1 MARLDLGGL
10 RDLWYRIDDIFARL
24 TEAGGSFTWS
34 SPNLTLNSVAGGTL
48 DTVNLG
54 NGLAEDTE
62 AAHSLEASGFKL
74 TLKSVAGT
82 VLTNALDL
90 TAQAKTA
97 LNGYFARGLTW
108 SSSTGKLTLD
118 AGDGTDLDSVTI
130 SIPSTSGLAD
140 EAWVKRSFISSA
152 GISASG
158 NTFTITFYDGDG
170 NYQDSVSFTVS

>member
-34 SPNLTLNSVAGGTL
+34 SPSLTLNSVAGGTL

-54 NGLAEDTE
+54 NGLAEDSE

-74 TLKSVAGT
+74 TLRSVTGAA
-82 VLTNALDL
+82 LTSALDL

-97 LNGYFARGLTW
+97 LNNYFGRKLSWT
-108 SSSTGKLTLD
+108 SSTGKLALQ
-118 AGDGTDLDSVTI
+118 GNDGTELDSVTI
-130 SIPSTSGLAD
+130 SVPSTSGLAD
-140 EAWVKRSFISSA
+140 ESWVRRSFMASA
-152 GISASG
+152 GISVSG
-158 NTFTITFYDGDG
+158 RTFTITFYDGDG
-170 NYQDSVSFTVS
+170 NYQDSVSFTVN